1 MWWRSGSV
9 CTVNTAR
16 FYEIL
21 LIEVCFYSCC
31 YLNRREA
38 TRWRPFFSFHRRG
51 TLCLCAALT
60 MISLRNTCQ
69 DSDMMSWFPPLTHG
83 IECNCISQAERV
95 HRMGTQ
101 FVWNLH
107 YTTRHYGVY
116 RLVHAGKD
124 VLRCFH
130 IRISVRGAERLC
142 FSFFLMRLW
151 NKVNT
156 SDGERQDGLTD
167 RGTDGERKEVEGGD
181 KSTLPTFWLSNW
193 TTQSQHDE
201 GVWKPIKN

>member
-1 MWWRSGSV
+1 MALSVIASHRQSV
-9 CTVNTAR
+9 CTEWR
-16 FYEIL
+16 LSLSEI
-21 LIEVCFYSCC
+21 
-31 YLNRREA
+31 
-38 TRWRPFFSFHRRG
+38 
-51 TLCLCAALT
+51 
-60 MISLRNTCQ
+60 
-69 DSDMMSWFPPLTHG
+69 
-83 IECNCISQAERV
+83 
-95 HRMGTQ
+95 
-101 FVWNLH
+101 

-181 KSTLPTFWLSNW
+181 KSTLPTF
-193 TTQSQHDE
+193 
-201 GVWKPIKN
+201 